1 MQEQE
6 H

>member
-6 H
+6 V